1 MSSAEEE
8 RRMKARNFVLAVCV
22 GLLATSLANAQFR
35 SQASGESRVA
45 DGLMHNSSPS
55 LFLGW
60 FDPARFHMRH
70 SFDLSY
76 VTSGGQ
82 GLSLGTYTNSM
93 MYEIADNLNAR
104 ADVSLSYSPYNSF
117 STFNNKKSDLSS
129 VYLSKAEVNYRPS
142 KDVLVQFQ
150 YRMIPYGYGAYS
162 PFYNPWYRENGF

>member
-1 MSSAEEE
+1 
-8 RRMKARNFVLAVCV
+8 MKTGSLVLAVCI
-22 GLLATSLANAQFR
+22 GLLATSLSYAQFR
-35 SQASGESRVA
+35 SQASSESRVA

-76 VTSGGQ
+76 VTSQGQ
-82 GLSLGTYTNSM
+82 GLSMGTYTNSM

-117 STFNNKKSDLSS
+117 STLNNKKSDLSS
-129 VYLSKAEVNYRPS
+129 VYLRRAEINYMPF
-142 KDVLVQFQ
+142 KDVVVQFQ
-150 YRMIPYGYGAYS
+150 YRTIPYGYGAYS
-162 PFYNPWYRENGF
+162 QFYNPWYRENGF

>member
-1 MSSAEEE
+1 
-8 RRMKARNFVLAVCV
+8 MKTGGFVLVACTL
-22 GLLATSLANAQFR
+22 LLAASSTKAQFR
-35 SQASGESRVA
+35 SQASAESRVA
-45 DGLMHNSSPS
+45 GGLMHNSSPS

-70 SFDLSY
+70 TFDISY
-76 VTSGGQ
+76 ITSGGQ
-82 GLSLGTYTNSM
+82 GLSMGTYTNSM

-117 STFNNKKSDLSS
+117 STFNNKRSDLSS
-129 VYLSKAEVNYRPS
+129 VYLRRAEINYMPF

-150 YRMIPYGYGAYS
+150 YRTIPYGYGAYS

>member
-1 MSSAEEE
+1 
-8 RRMKARNFVLAVCV
+8 MKTGSFVLVVCIL
-22 GLLATSLANAQFR
+22 LLAASPANGQFR

-70 SFDLSY
+70 TFDISY
-76 VTSGGQ
+76 MTSGGQ
-82 GLSLGTYTNSM
+82 GLSMGTYTNSM

-117 STFNNKKSDLSS
+117 STFNNKRSDLSS
-129 VYLSKAEVNYRPS
+129 VYLRRAEINYMPF

-150 YRMIPYGYGAYS
+150 YRTIPYGYGAYS
-162 PFYNPWYRENGF
+162 PLYNPWYRENGF